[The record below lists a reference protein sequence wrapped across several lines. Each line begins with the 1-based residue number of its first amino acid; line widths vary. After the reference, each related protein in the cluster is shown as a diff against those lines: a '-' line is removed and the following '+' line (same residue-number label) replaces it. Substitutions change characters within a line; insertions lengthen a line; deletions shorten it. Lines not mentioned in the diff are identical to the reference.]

1 MIGVINYGLGNSLS
15 VISAF
20 EEIGIECILLD
31 EPSKLLPSVIGLVIP
46 GVGSFKEGI
55 NKLEESGWK
64 DWLISN
70 GSLNIP
76 VLGIC
81 LGMQLLFESSEESPD
96 VIGLGL
102 IKGNVS
108 RLNSGNEPVPNMG
121 WRRISVNK
129 INELLLD
136 IENNSFYHVHT
147 FGVKNIS
154 RNSIASIFFN
164 LEKINVVVQSNKLFG
179 VQFHPEKS
187 LKQGLKILD
196 NFYKI
201 CRK

>member
-1 MIGVINYGLGNSLS
+1 MIAIVDYGLGNSLS